1 MGLRS
6 WIIEKATTQATG
18 ANEFWST
25 SVPPVAVLAQSEEPT
40 TSLTN
45 KYELY
50 DALTDKDPELAG
62 TLDDMAALVVTY
74 YKGIYLDLGEDKAE
88 SDKETKLIERIEA
101 LEEDYDFRD
110 YLEAVVHGAIKY
122 GDMLTT
128 KTVLTVARNGEA
140 RRVPDPVFLPRPYLS
155 FSKKRTV
162 EWAQETFLQRP
173 KWVAV
178 NRYQLSGQIFIGNEQ
193 VKWYRYVPMKR
204 KKDKVIVPSQ
214 ILHYSIRE
222 KGTLE
227 FDQFNNLNM
236 NVISKSPLK
245 PLELSLQWKR
255 QAILMDMLWR
265 ESNVPFL
272 HHKVDL
278 SAYDPTRMPG
288 ATQEAKIATSKRLA
302 QADLEDYQEGQA
314 NRASDQGLVT
324 SNTTEILYVE
334 PRTQSY
340 SDPNPSLGQIN
351 NSINSRLGALQRV
364 KDKSGGGSY
373 AADLLM
379 SSITE
384 PRLRVIAFKFLKILE
399 NYIREFLMVEGFEKK
414 ILNKVKIRTNLIL
427 PHERLDRAREGLFMD
442 QSRSFL
448 RDEIRDVQG
457 HLPLSKKERVML
469 LKEQKELSEAIARP
483 DPFGTGQPGKSDKS
497 PGDTVGDSKRGGSSG
512 RDEKRTPHTD
522 RSGNK

>member
-1 MGLRS
+1 MGLKS

-25 SVPPVAVLAQSEEPT
+25 SVPPIAVLAQTEEPT

-50 DALTDKDPELAG
+50 DALVDKDPELAG

-74 YKGIYLDLGEDKAE
+74 YKGIYLDLGEDKDE
-88 SDKETKLIERIEA
+88 SEGEKKLIERLMY
-101 LEEDYDFRD
+101 LEQDYDFRD
-110 YLEAVVHGAIKY
+110 YLEAVVHGAFKY

-128 KTVLTVARNGEA
+128 KSVKTILSNGEA
-140 RRVPDPVFLPRPYLS
+140 RRVPDPVFLPRPYTS
-155 FSKKRTV
+155 FAKKRNL
-162 EWAQETFLQRP
+162 EWAQDTFLQRP
-173 KWVAV
+173 RWVGV
-178 NRYQLSGQIFIGNEQ
+178 NRYQLSGTMFTGNSQ

-204 KKDKVIVPSQ
+204 TKDKSIVPSQ

-227 FDQFNNLNM
+227 LDQYNILNM

-245 PLELSLQWKR
+245 PLELVVQWKR

-288 ATQEAKIATSKRLA
+288 ATQEEKIATSKRLA

-324 SNTTEILYVE
+324 SNTTEIMYVE

-340 SDPNPSLGQIN
+340 ADPNPSMGQIN

-384 PRLRVIAFKFLKILE
+384 PRLRIIASKFLKILE
-399 NYIREFLMVEGFEKK
+399 NYIREFLMVEQFEREL
-414 ILNKVKIRTNLIL
+414 LNKVKIRTNLIL
-427 PHERLDRAREGLFMD
+427 PHERLDRAREGLFMQ
-442 QSRSFL
+442 QSQAFL
-448 RDEIRDVQG
+448 KDEIRDVQG
-457 HLPLSKKERVML
+457 HLPLSKKEREL
-469 LKEQKELSEAIARP
+469 LKKEMEEARP
-483 DPFGTGQPGKSDKS
+483 DPFGGINPSDKS
-497 PGDTVGDSKRGGSSG
+497 AGDTVGDSKRGGSSS
-512 RDEKRTPHTD
+512 RDETRTPHTE

>member
-1 MGLRS
+1 MGLRNF
-6 WIIEKATTQATG
+6 IRNAVTTQTQG
-18 ANEFWST
+18 ANEFWTT
-25 SVPPVAVLAQSEEPT
+25 SVPPIAVLAQSEEPT

-50 DALTDKDPELAG
+50 DALVDKDPELAG
-62 TLDDMAALVVTY
+62 TLDDMSALVVTY

-88 SDKETKLIERIEA
+88 STEETELIKRIKQ
-101 LEEDYDFRD
+101 LEQDYDFRD

-128 KTVLTVARNGEA
+128 KAVKTALKNGEA

-155 FSKKRTV
+155 FSKKRTT
-162 EWAQETFLQRP
+162 EWMQQTFLQRP
-173 KWVAV
+173 KWIGV
-178 NRYQLSGQIFIGNEQ
+178 NRYQLSGQIFIGNER

-204 KKDKVIVPSQ
+204 TKDKVIVPAQ
-214 ILHYSIRE
+214 VLHYSVRNHGI
-222 KGTLE
+222 LE
-227 FDQFNNLNM
+227 FDQYNNLNM

-245 PLELSLQWKR
+245 ALELSVQWKR

-288 ATQEAKIATSKRLA
+288 ATQEAKIAKSKDLA
-302 QADLEDYQEGQA
+302 RADLVDYQEGQA

-324 SNTTEILYVE
+324 ASTTEIQYVE

-340 SDPNPSLGQIN
+340 ADPNPSLGQIN

-384 PRLRVIAFKFLKILE
+384 PRLRVLAFKFLKILE
-399 NYIREFLMVEGFEKK
+399 NYIREFLMVETQFKK
-414 ILNKVKIRTNLIL
+414 ELLSKVKIRTNLIL

-442 QSRSFL
+442 QSKAFL
-448 RDEIRDVQG
+448 KDEIRDVQG
-457 HLPLSKKERVML
+457 HLPLSKKEREQ
-469 LKEQKELSEAIARP
+469 LKKEFDDFQAQN
-483 DPFGTGQPGKSDKS
+483 DPFGGGGFGNESDKS
-497 PGDTVGDSKRGGSSG
+497 PKDTVGDGKRSTQPGA